1 MGEVDYESHFAS
13 SVGKQ
18 TITMLMSYHEF
29 GVLSRTFMLKEHA
42 KMLEK
47 IRMRKGKYQ
56 KYTESNLLFLE
67 SCVYQELIECLCHL
81 IEDFSTLCYALW
93 DDLANLPKRII
104 TPPKLKNI
112 LDKLIDDSHWF
123 TLLRYPDPA
132 SLNFTVDDKAFLKRH
147 YNRNIDVHRN
157 FVKLLRKFIDI
168 DLYWLFYNKR
178 KHGNTLIYGLEK
190 VEIHGEST
198 ILIPVAYNSKYP
210 DKLKGIPFSYSMY
223 KKNQK
228 LFDTLAILVRDL
240 LMRAILFIERNGVYV
255 IEHVSYYQM
264 KAEDKARLTA
274 LIQEYDKNVKHSKI
288 TVNVKMELDTKY
300 LDPFYNFYDNFDIGA
315 FNR

>member
-13 SVGKQ
+13 SVGTQ
-18 TITMLMSYHEF
+18 TITMLMSYHKF

-47 IRMRKGKYQ
+47 IRARKGKYQ

-104 TPPKLKNI
+104 LQPNPENI
-112 LDKLIDDSHWF
+112 LDELIDDSHWF
-123 TLLRYPDPA
+123 TLLRYPDPD
-132 SLNFTVDDKAFLKRH
+132 SLNFAVDDKAFLKRH
-147 YNRNIDVHRN
+147 YDYNVDVHRN
-157 FVKLLRKFIDI
+157 FVKLLRKFI

-198 ILIPVAYNSKYP
+198 ILIPVVYNSKYP

-228 LFDTLAILVRDL
+228 LFNTLAILVRDL
-240 LMRAILFIERNGVYV
+240 LMRAILFIERNGVYI

-264 KAEDKARLTA
+264 KTEDKARLTA

-288 TVNVKMELDTKY
+288 KVHFKVALDTNY
-300 LDPFYNFYDNFDIGA
+300 LNPFYNFYDNFDIGA

>member
-1 MGEVDYESHFAS
+1 MGEVNYESHFAS

-47 IRMRKGKYQ
+47 IRTRKGKYQ
-56 KYTESNLLFLE
+56 KYTENNLLFLE
-67 SCVYQELIECLCHL
+67 SCVYQELIECLCRL

-93 DDLANLPKRII
+93 DDLANLPKRVISQ
-104 TPPKLKNI
+104 PNPKNI
-112 LDKLIDDSHWF
+112 LDELIDDSHWF
-123 TLLRYPDPA
+123 NLLRYPDPA
-132 SLNFTVDDKAFLKRH
+132 SLNFAVDDKAFLKRH
-147 YNRNIDVHRN
+147 YSRNIDVQRN
-157 FVKLLRKFIDI
+157 FVKLLKKFL

-190 VEIHGEST
+190 KEIRGEST
-198 ILIPVAYNSKYP
+198 IFIPVAYNSRQP

-223 KKNQK
+223 KKDQK
-228 LFDTLAILVRDL
+228 LFNTLGILVGDL

-288 TVNVKMELDTKY
+288 KVHFKVELDTNY
-300 LDPFYNFYDNFDIGA
+300 LNPFYNFYDNFDIGA